1 MQRELSVRQTEGA
14 FYIEKLRM
22 NEKGSLVQ
30 RELSAKLTEGA
41 FYIEKLRMNEKGS
54 LVQRELS
61 ARLTEG
67 LFYEVVDIRT
77 NAPKVPMYLR
87 IRYSDDR

>member
-1 MQRELSVRQTEGA
+1 MRKSGA
-14 FYIEKLRM
+14 SLEQ
-22 NEKGSLVQ
+22 KGSLE
-30 RELSAKLTEGA
+30 RELPAKLTEGS

-77 NAPKVPMYLR
+77 NAPKVPMYFR

>member
-1 MQRELSVRQTEGA
+1 MQRELPAQLTEGSVYSV
-14 FYIEKLRM
+14 YIEKLPM
-22 NEKGSLVQ
+22 NK
-30 RELSAKLTEGA
+30 
-41 FYIEKLRMNEKGS
+41 KGS

-67 LFYEVVDIRT
+67 LFYEVVDILT
-77 NAPKVPMYLR
+77 NAPKVSMYFR